1 MKVNTICEILY
12 EVKAKTIIKALVER
26 QQKVE
31 NKTLGKRLAEVKAMA
46 ALALETEALVDTVAY
61 GVEEVDVQTLC
72 YTLAEIAAETLI
84 HTYTLADRLPVVEEE
99 KVGNTQAKVECKVAP

>member
-1 MKVNTICEILY
+1 M
-12 EVKAKTIIKALVER
+12 
-26 QQKVE
+26 E
-31 NKTLGKRLAEVKAMA
+31 NKTLGKRLAEVKAMT

-84 HTYTLADRLPVVEEE
+84 YTLADRLPVVEEE

>member
-84 HTYTLADRLPVVEEE
+84 YTLADRLPVVEEE